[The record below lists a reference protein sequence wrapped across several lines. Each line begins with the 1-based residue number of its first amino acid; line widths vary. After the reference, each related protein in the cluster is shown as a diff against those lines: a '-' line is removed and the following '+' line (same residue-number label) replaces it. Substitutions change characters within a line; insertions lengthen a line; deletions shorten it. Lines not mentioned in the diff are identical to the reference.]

1 MKTLIRK
8 ALSALLLLP
17 SLYAAPTLAATDC
30 KDAEKILQ
38 NYLQALRAHQLPAI
52 QKVIAP
58 EAVFKIE
65 VLDVSPSKFF
75 TLSREDFLQQLS
87 ATWRFSREEKLELSA
102 IRWQAT
108 ASGCEASFTLKE
120 NRLLLE
126 TPAGQES
133 QLTLHFKPD
142 GSGWSIAL
150 VKGRI
155 KTW

>member
-1 MKTLIRK
+1 MKPLKTF
-8 ALSALLLLP
+8 LLGMILMTGHVM
-17 SLYAAPTLAATDC
+17 AADC
-30 KDAEKILQ
+30 KEAEKSLQ
-38 NYLQALRAHQLPAI
+38 TYLQALRAHQLPAL
-52 QKVIAP
+52 QKAVAP
-58 EAVFKIE
+58 DAVFKIE

-75 TLSREDFLQQLS
+75 TLSREDFLQQLN
-87 ATWRFSREEKLELSA
+87 ATWRFSRDEKLEVSA

-108 ASGCEASFTLKE
+108 AGSCEAAFTLKE

-133 QLTLHFKPD
+133 QLSLQFKPEAT
-142 GSGWSIAL
+142 GWIIAQ